1 MKLKYEEKVIREI
14 NYHDLD
20 AFISEAFGIKYEC
33 VAYEEWGNYQSHS
46 FTVEREIVDEYLS
59 QQLAAGIIPKYS
71 TALFLN
77 QACNLGLIEP
87 GEYLVEVSW

>member
-1 MKLKYEEKVIREI
+1 MELKYEERTVREV

-20 AFISEAFGIKYEC
+20 DFISEAFGIKYEC

-46 FTVEREIVDEYLS
+46 FTVEREIISKHFSEE
-59 QQLAAGIIPKYS
+59 LALGIIPKYS

-77 QACNLGLIEP
+77 EACNLGLIEP